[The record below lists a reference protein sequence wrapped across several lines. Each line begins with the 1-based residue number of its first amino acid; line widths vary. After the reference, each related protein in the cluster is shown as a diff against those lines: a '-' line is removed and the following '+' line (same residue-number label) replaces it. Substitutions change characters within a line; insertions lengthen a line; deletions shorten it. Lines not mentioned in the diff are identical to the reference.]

1 MNRFQKQYNISIQQV
16 QIFLKAVELKNFTQV
31 ANYFNFTPSMIS
43 KTISFMESEL
53 ELELFIRNPHELRP
67 TPAALLLAGEWRQF
81 ISSFQKSIERARACQ
96 NDQKHKIIL
105 GFVDSSAS
113 IDQMIRQVMIQY
125 TRLHPHMDIIVEK
138 HDMHRLSELLNHG
151 LLDLILTSDFEAAY
165 LSDHG
170 LPWEKAFDSSIA
182 AFVPRGNNLFQK
194 DALAFSDLKGQPLIS
209 LDPVMHPS
217 YAQWLYTLCSR
228 FGFVPNVKS
237 TFRTVRSLLF
247 SLKIQDSI
255 FIGDFVN
262 SDWCDEDLKVFP
274 LPEKAFSLLAW
285 RESADRELVE
295 FKDYLKE
302 YCRTCMEQPDFL

>member
-1 MNRFQKQYNISIQQV
+1 MSGFQKQWSISIQQV

-67 TPAALLLAGEWRQF
+67 TPAALLLAEEWRQF
-81 ISSFQKSIERARACQ
+81 VSSFQKSIERARACQ
-96 NDQKHKIIL
+96 NGQKHKILL

-113 IDQMIRQVMIQY
+113 IDQMIRQVVIQY
-125 TRLHPHMDIIVEK
+125 TRLHPHMDIAVEK
-138 HDMHRLSELLNHG
+138 HDMHRLAELLNHG
-151 LLDLILTSDFEAAY
+151 LLDLILTSDFESAY
-165 LSDHG
+165 LSDRG
-170 LPWEKAFDSSIA
+170 LPWEKAFDSSVA
-182 AFVPRGNNLFQK
+182 AFVPRGNNLFHREEI
-194 DALAFSDLKGQPLIS
+194 AFSDLKEQSFLS

-217 YAQWLYTLCSR
+217 YARWLYGLCGR

-255 FIGDFVN
+255 FVGDFVN
-262 SDWCDEDLKVFP
+262 SDWCDEDLKGFL

-285 RESADRELVE
+285 RENAGQELLG

-302 YCRTCMEQPDFL
+302 HCRLQQAI